1 MIKWSELGCET
12 YSGCG
17 RIEFGNN
24 RLAGHRNA
32 KLYSGFSCD
41 LTVYQSGGKN
51 LKNAREDQ
59 GGMNEYLLSEEDF
72 SLSLPLTFLTSCG
85 NRWEDRKEDYNLD
98 GVINSYNI
106 DALKREIC

>member
-32 KLYSGFSCD
+32 KLYSDFSCD

-51 LKNAREDQ
+51 LKNACEDQ
-59 GGMNEYLLSEEDF
+59 GGMNICS
-72 SLSLPLTFLTSCG
+72 
-85 NRWEDRKEDYNLD
+85 
-98 GVINSYNI
+98 
-106 DALKREIC
+106 AKRISVCHCHSPF